1 MQWQSCRTERERER
15 LADFEEA
22 KDGHIFQCII
32 FLFWQRKVPKERGGK
47 PNKHSMSEKLTTT
60 TVHSPPQNSMPVS
73 YPVLIEGQDACRLGS
88 SKWVC
93 PSKWVCTGWMERLVK
108 GPTQFNKARLIG

>member
-73 YPVLIEGQDACRLGS
+73 YPVLKVKMHAGLGS
-88 SKWVC
+88 TANGFA
-93 PSKWVCTGWMERLVK
+93 PANGFAQDGWRDW
-108 GPTQFNKARLIG
+108 

>member
-1 MQWQSCRTERERER
+1 

-22 KDGHIFQCII
+22 KDGRIFQCVI

-60 TVHSPPQNSMPVS
+60 VHSPQNSMPVS
-73 YPVLIEGQDACRLGS
+73 YPVFKVKMHAGLAPQQMGLPQHF
-88 SKWVC
+88 
-93 PSKWVCTGWMERLVK
+93 CTGWMERLVK
-108 GPTQFNKARLIG
+108 GPAQSNKARLIG